1 MRLDADM
8 HRGTRDQLAD
18 VVVPALAAERALQR
32 AAAGTAP
39 SGTGRVVGLAESTA
53 STIRYSFAC
62 SAVMK
67 KSRSVSRWDLL
78 HGLPGVVDQ
87 DAVQLLPHPQD
98 LLGLDVNVGGL
109 PLHSAWRLMDQGPGV

>member
-1 MRLDADM
+1 MRLGADM

-39 SGTGRVVGLAESTA
+39 SGTGRVVGLAEITA

-62 SAVMK
+62 SAVLK
-67 KSRSVSRWDLL
+67 KSRSVSRWIFSMECPVWWNRMRFSSSRIR
-78 HGLPGVVDQ
+78 GIYLP
-87 DAVQLLPHPQD
+87 
-98 LLGLDVNVGGL
+98 
-109 PLHSAWRLMDQGPGV
+109 WM